1 MQYIKPSYFNV
12 DILVLLMKG
21 PAIDLCLG
29 NCLLNPLDLNSEKM
43 QPNEFQVIIA
53 IQGNCKT
60 CIAKLL

>member
-29 NCLLNPLDLNSEKM
+29 NCLKN
-43 QPNEFQVIIA
+43 A
-53 IQGNCKT
+53 
-60 CIAKLL
+60 A